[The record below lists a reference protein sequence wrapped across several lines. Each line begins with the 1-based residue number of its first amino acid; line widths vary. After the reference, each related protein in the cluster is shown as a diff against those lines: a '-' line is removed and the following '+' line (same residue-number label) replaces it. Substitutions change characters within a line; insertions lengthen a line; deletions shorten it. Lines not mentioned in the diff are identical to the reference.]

1 MSIARTDMRLQS
13 RSTDLLGTALRLS
26 TLALAAAAIA
36 ANFTNYGP
44 LIPLLQRE
52 LHISSGVAGL
62 LSTLLY
68 IGIGLSYLPG
78 GWLADR
84 YGSRRVLFG
93 ALLLVGAGG
102 CLLPLI
108 SDVVWIV
115 LCRFVIGLGAG
126 AAIVAGSQAARQGRY
141 TAFGQ
146 GLFGGAMQLGAGLGL
161 FANPTLLDSFGWR
174 GAFTAWGLLGLAASV
189 LCLLALR
196 GEARPPATAAPR
208 RISEAFRSRSLWAIG
223 LVHLGTLGLG
233 QAIAPWLAV
242 YFALSYGLSLSIA
255 AMLGAVG
262 LLAGMLFRPLGGMLL
277 SRRVFTHSALMRAGT
292 ALACAGVVMLALPLH
307 TPLVAGWGLALF
319 ACGTTLP
326 YAAVFDEAGYIGAGS
341 TLGPGT
347 AQGVVSVLSAPA
359 SAFGPPL
366 IGALLGHTGDFSL
379 PFGALVPVGVV
390 ALIAALVFGT
400 IVARTRMG
408 EDLSRLREHDP
419 DAFLAQALA
428 SGSRAA
434 LLASALPSIVTLG
447 AFAPSGAPIIQQ
459 LQLAGGL
466 PLVLP
471 PTPAPAHGEAADLLT
486 DETCFR
492 ETFDQHIWPLFCR
505 LLFMRTQGMC
515 LVEEGQGVEGMNGA
529 RAIDT
534 GDLQREAPDPW
545 SAMLQRYLTLL
556 AWLVGMPVLGAGWEL
571 QSLQLKGRTNERKG
585 PEMGHLWP
593 LPANLMA
600 CGGDSEELPAT
611 SQFVAACAAYTPP
624 SPEDLTPFHDEIRDW
639 LRRRDRALVH
649 ELYRL
654 QVAYGQRTTE
664 MLAVV
669 TPALTR
675 QPVKQEATREI
686 AGRT

>member
-1 MSIARTDMRLQS
+1 MSIARTDMRLLS

-26 TLALAAAAIA
+26 TLALAAMAIA

-52 LHISSGVAGL
+52 LHISSGTTGL

-108 SDVVWIV
+108 SDLVWIV

-141 TAFGQ
+141 AAFGQ
-146 GLFGGAMQLGAGLGL
+146 GLFGGAMQLGGGLGL
-161 FANPTLLDSFGWR
+161 FATPTLLDNFGWR
-174 GAFTAWGLLGLAASV
+174 GAFMAWNVLGLAASV
-189 LCLLALR
+189 LSLLALS

-208 RISEAFRSRSLWAIG
+208 RISEAFRSRSLWTIG

-242 YFALSYGLSLSIA
+242 YFALSYGLPLPIA

-277 SRRVFTHSALMRAGT
+277 SRRVFTHSALMRVGT
-292 ALACAGVVMLALPLH
+292 ALACAGVVMLALPLQ
-307 TPLVAGWGLALF
+307 TPLVTGWGLALF

-326 YAAVFDEAGYIGAGS
+326 YAAVFDEAGQIGAES
-341 TLGPGT
+341 ALGPGT

-379 PFGALVPVGVV
+379 PFAALVPVGVV
-390 ALIAALVFGT
+390 ALIAALVVGS
-400 IVARTRMG
+400 IVARTRME
-408 EDLSRLREHDP
+408 EDLSRLRERDP

-428 SGSRAA
+428 CGSHVA
-434 LLASALPSIVTLG
+434 LPASALPAIVTLG
-447 AFAPSGAPIIQQ
+447 AFARGGAPIIQQ
-459 LQLAGGL
+459 LQHAGSL

-471 PTPAPAHGEAADLLT
+471 PTPAPAHGEAGDLLA
-486 DETCFR
+486 DEVFFC
-492 ETFDQHIWPLFCR
+492 ETFDQHIWPLFYR
-505 LLFMRTQGMC
+505 LLVGRTQGMC
-515 LVEEGQGVEGMNGA
+515 LIVDGQGTEGMNGA

-545 SAMLQRYLTLL
+545 SAIVQRYLTLL

-571 QSLQLKGRTNERKG
+571 QSLQLNQRTNERKG
-585 PEMGHLWP
+585 PETDRLWP

-600 CGGDSEELPAT
+600 CGDPEELPAT

-639 LRRRDRALVH
+639 LRRRDRALVR

-654 QVAYGQRTTE
+654 QVTCGQRTTE
-664 MLAVV
+664 MLAVA

-675 QPVKQEATREI
+675 QPVRQEATREI